1 MASRRAHLPP
11 DLKSAASGKD
21 GDHGRPWIGYVHP
34 EPIEQD
40 VQDQSEC
47 SKSAGGRTSKS
58 TASGAAQVGSVCSA
72 LEELNA
78 GESKQAIVAI
88 PVGAQAQAR
97 IEPGLGRPLQQL
109 ARFADVVLDVHGVKI
124 ESPPVKWRRY
134 LQDAAHVLCYR
145 SKHTHGCQR
154 QLEAITRHPKS
165 LR

>member
-11 DLKSAASGKD
+11 DLKSVASGKD

-78 GESKQAIVAI
+78 GGSQS
-88 PVGAQAQAR
+88 
-97 IEPGLGRPLQQL
+97 RPLLRYQSAL
-109 ARFADVVLDVHGVKI
+109 KRRPASSPVWGVHCN
-124 ESPPVKWRRY
+124 SSR
-134 LQDAAHVLCYR
+134 D
-145 SKHTHGCQR
+145 
-154 QLEAITRHPKS
+154 
-165 LR
+165 LRMSY